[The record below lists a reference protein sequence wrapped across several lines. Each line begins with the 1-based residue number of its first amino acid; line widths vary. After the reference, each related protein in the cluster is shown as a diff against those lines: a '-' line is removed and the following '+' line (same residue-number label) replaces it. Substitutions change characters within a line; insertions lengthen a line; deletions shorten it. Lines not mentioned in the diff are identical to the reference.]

1 MITSAKTQR
10 PDQTTASGRGATA
23 SEPADDRSDAT
34 APPTTDDRL
43 LTAAEVAERLGVS
56 AKTLANW
63 NSAGIAPPS
72 LRLPS
77 GIRRWRA
84 SDLAAWIDAAEAA

>member
-1 MITSAKTQR
+1 MITSAKTQH
-10 PDQTTASGRGATA
+10 PDHATASDRGATA
-23 SEPADDRSDAT
+23 SEPVDDRSDAT
-34 APPTTDDRL
+34 AHPTSDDRL